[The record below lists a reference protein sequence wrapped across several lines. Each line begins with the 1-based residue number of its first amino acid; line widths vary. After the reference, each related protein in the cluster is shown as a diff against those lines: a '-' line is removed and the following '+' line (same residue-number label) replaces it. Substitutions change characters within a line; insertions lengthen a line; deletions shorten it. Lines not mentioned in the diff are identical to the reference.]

1 MSEEPTTP
9 IARFFSLRRSG
20 RVPWQTLLWRDM
32 LGVGT
37 LINLTATLLALVAA
51 IHGAHTALVAL
62 LHFAPLPYNLFLL
75 AALRRSPQR
84 PAFAGALAGTW
95 FVTMLVL

>member
-1 MSEEPTTP
+1 MIEEPNTP
-9 IARFFSLRRSG
+9 IIRFFSLRRSG

-62 LHFAPLPYNLFLL
+62 LHFAPLPYNLFLF
-75 AALRRSPQR
+75 AALLRSPQR
-84 PAFAGALAGTW
+84 PGLADALAGGW
-95 FVTMLVL
+95 FVTMLVI

>member
-1 MSEEPTTP
+1 MIENPTVP
-9 IARFFSLRRSG
+9 IARFFALRHRG

-37 LINLTATLLALVAA
+37 LINLTATLLALVAV
-51 IHGAHTALVAL
+51 IHGAHIAPVAL

-75 AALRRSPQR
+75 AALRRTPQR
-84 PAFAGALAGTW
+84 PVLADALAGAW
-95 FVTMLVL
+95 FVTMLIA